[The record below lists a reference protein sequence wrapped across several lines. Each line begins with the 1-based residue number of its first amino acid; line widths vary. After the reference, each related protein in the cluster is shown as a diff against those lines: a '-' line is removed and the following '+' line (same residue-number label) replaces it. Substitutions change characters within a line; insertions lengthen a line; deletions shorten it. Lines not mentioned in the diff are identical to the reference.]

1 MKLLLLI
8 LFSIFS
14 QSIVA
19 QKQVEPVVT
28 QKQVEHSI
36 HYWQHVLRLDD
47 LDIYG
52 LIVPLNKLPDG
63 TTGASKCAIV
73 FATCEIRVLQPS
85 DYAKLENNT
94 LEGQEIL
101 NDIENTIV
109 HELVHIR
116 LRKLS
121 DIYKT
126 KTIECIT
133 TEECTY
139 AEEYVVVRITSALLN
154 GRESQLK

>member
-14 QSIVA
+14 QSIVTP
-19 QKQVEPVVT
+19 KQVEPVVT

-36 HYWQHVLRLDD
+36 HYWQHALRLDD

-63 TTGASKCAIV
+63 TTGASKCS
-73 FATCEIRVLQPS
+73 FSTCEIRVLQPS
-85 DYAKLENNT
+85 DYVKLENNT
-94 LEGQEIL
+94 LEGKEIL

-126 KTIECIT
+126 KTIECII

-139 AEEYVVVRITSALLN
+139 AEEYVVVRITSALLY